1 MLEQRLEQIDQ
12 QEESP
17 LFLGKSR
24 CDRNTNRISL
34 LSEIEHRLADY
45 GTWAYRNCYMS
56 SLIDLD
62 LFLERTCRTLNL
74 GTAQRRDIESL
85 QNWLSGTGCLARE
98 ETAYLAHRELV
109 SLAPAGDGA
118 IVQLEALV
126 ETQLIRFYRGFR
138 KVRE

>member
-1 MLEQRLEQIDQ
+1 M
-12 QEESP
+12 
-17 LFLGKSR
+17 FF
-24 CDRNTNRISL
+24 
-34 LSEIEHRLADY
+34 
-45 GTWAYRNCYMS
+45 

-85 QNWLSGTGCLARE
+85 QNWLSGTGCIARE

-118 IVQLEALV
+118 IMRLEALV
-126 ETQLIRFYRGFR
+126 ENQLIRFYRGFR